1 MENFLTFLRLF
12 TISFIGLVGF
22 PLFLLMLLRFPGLVF
37 NIVTL
42 ALFAFS
48 TLFLVPIVLA
58 LSFAVALQYRPN
70 HFAGPAYAANP
81 VGIRFHDR
89 IRTPLP
95 KNPEIQ
101 AQISVLQDTVGISN
115 SACSIDG
122 KQIIGS
128 KILCVGCG
136 RTYHPR
142 CANWLK
148 ANGRNSCSCGKKLP

>member
-1 MENFLTFLRLF
+1 
-12 TISFIGLVGF
+12 LVGF
-22 PLFLLMLLRFPGLVF
+22 PLFLLMLIWFPGLIF
-37 NIVTL
+37 NIVRL

-48 TLFLVPIVLA
+48 TMLLVPIVLA
-58 LSFAVALQYRPN
+58 LSFAAALQYRPN
-70 HFAGPAYAANP
+70 HFARPAYAANP

-89 IRTPLP
+89 MRTRLP
-95 KNPEIQ
+95 RNPEIQ
-101 AQISVLQDTVGISN
+101 AQISVLQDTVGTSH

-128 KILCVGCG
+128 KILCVTCG

-148 ANGRNSCSCGKKLP
+148 ANGHNSCACGKKLP